1 MSEPSASRHRAAA
14 FSVLLL
20 LSSFCGISYEVL
32 YGRMLSNFIGDQFAV
47 TASILLTFMLGIGIG
62 TLAAHR
68 LWRWLW
74 LIEAL
79 IGICGATF
87 ALGNTVLER
96 WLYSGLVSGSLGGAM
111 VVCCVLLCAPAF
123 LIGCSLPL
131 FAGYLKQLQAGH
143 VFARA
148 YAIYNLGAALT
159 VLGTEFWLLREAGL
173 RKTVLTMA
181 SINILVALLLRWKFH
196 DLRSPP
202 PPASTTSVLRTP
214 WPAFAGLALASLAS
228 AIFQLLMVKLAESFL
243 GPYRETFALV
253 LTCVLAGL
261 ALGAAITRRW
271 RISFGA
277 WIGIGMAGLAWLVG
291 GFAWVTGTYAAWY
304 TSAVDQFST
313 ILALKAGCVAALM
326 LIPATAFGA
335 LVPALLGES
344 GEVAR
349 DSGRLLCVSSLANAA
364 GFLLMAFVLHQHLDY
379 GVMLLLIAGLG
390 ALALLI
396 QARFRPLALIS
407 AVVLM
412 AAPLVAHF
420 AWWNERTLYFGYHF
434 YQSAGELRRARV
446 LMKEMEWFKGRQDVF
461 SLNRYG
467 EDDLFFINGYISNS
481 LQAPAEKMVS
491 IFPAMFA
498 PRTDRALVLGV
509 GRGATAG
516 AAALAFD
523 HVDAVEIN
531 PVVLE
536 NLDRMEEHN
545 FRITQRMNVRFI
557 LDDGIH
563 HIKTNTQRYPI
574 IINTVTSPRY
584 FSSAKLYTRD
594 FFESVRARLEPDG
607 LYVAW
612 IDGTIGNRGLD
623 IILMTASQS
632 FRECSVGGLTYGYFL
647 LICSQE
653 PIRLR
658 HPELARRTE
667 LAGYF
672 KRSGVT
678 AELLPYSLLTTRAY
692 GLIADTNV
700 PINTLD
706 FPALEF
712 EMSRVGDRPV
722 THFTD
727 RLERQMDL
735 AEISNVLQ
743 PAIQFDPLRFALC
756 SDILFE
762 KTTLSQHTLRLAAA
776 GNEDFQEKY
785 RALKL
790 AHLAATAEAARTPG
804 MWHLYATEL
813 LAQRRY
819 GEAIATERLALAASP
834 ERSGSWAVIGASQEK
849 ISAWPEAIQSFRSE
863 LKLDQN
869 DGPALFGLGRV
880 HFKMQ
885 RYDEAL
891 EFLQQSNAEEERPEI
906 RYYLGLTLEAMG
918 RTNEAK
924 AEFERG
930 LRGGGK

>member
-1 MSEPSASRHRAAA
+1 
-14 FSVLLL
+14 
-20 LSSFCGISYEVL
+20 
-32 YGRMLSNFIGDQFAV
+32 
-47 TASILLTFMLGIGIG
+47 
-62 TLAAHR
+62 
-68 LWRWLW
+68 
-74 LIEAL
+74 
-79 IGICGATF
+79 
-87 ALGNTVLER
+87 
-96 WLYSGLVSGSLGGAM
+96 
-111 VVCCVLLCAPAF
+111 
-123 LIGCSLPL
+123 
-131 FAGYLKQLQAGH
+131 
-143 VFARA
+143 
-148 YAIYNLGAALT
+148 
-159 VLGTEFWLLREAGL
+159 
-173 RKTVLTMA
+173 
-181 SINILVALLLRWKFH
+181 
-196 DLRSPP
+196 
-202 PPASTTSVLRTP
+202 
-214 WPAFAGLALASLAS
+214 
-228 AIFQLLMVKLAESFL
+228 
-243 GPYRETFALV
+243 
-253 LTCVLAGL
+253 L
-261 ALGAAITRRW
+261 ALGASITRRW
-271 RISFGA
+271 KVSFGV
-277 WIGIGMAGLAWLVG
+277 WLGIAIVGMAWLLG
-291 GFAWVTGTYAAWY
+291 GFAWVTTTYAGWHS
-304 TSAVDQFST
+304 SAVDQFST
-313 ILALKAGCVAALM
+313 IIALKAGCVAVLM
-326 LIPATAFGA
+326 LVPATAFGG
-335 LVPALLGES
+335 LIPALLGEA

-407 AVVLM
+407 AVVLI
-412 AAPLVAHF
+412 AAPLTAYYT
-420 AWWNERTLYFGYHF
+420 WWNERTLYFGYHF
-434 YQSAGELRRARV
+434 YQSAGELRRARS
-446 LMKEMEWFKGRQDVF
+446 LMTQMQWFKGRQDVF

-509 GRGATAG
+509 GSGATAG

-523 HVDAVEIN
+523 QVDAVEIN

-536 NLDRMEEHN
+536 NLDRMAEHN
-545 FRITQRMNVRFI
+545 FRIAQRMNVRFI

-563 HIKTNTQRYPI
+563 HIKTNAQRYPI
-574 IINTVTSPRY
+574 IVNTVTSPRY

-594 FFESVRARLEPDG
+594 FFETVRARLEPDG

-623 IILMTASQS
+623 IILKTASQS
-632 FRECSVGGLTYGYFL
+632 FKECSVGGLTYGYFL
-647 LICSQE
+647 LVCSQE

-667 LAGYF
+667 LASYF
-672 KRSGVT
+672 RRSGVT

-692 GLIADTNV
+692 GLIADSNA

-727 RLERQMDL
+727 RLEQQMDL
-735 AEISNVLQ
+735 AQLASALQ

-756 SDILFE
+756 SELLFE
-762 KTTLSQHTLRLAAA
+762 KTTLSQHALRLAAA
-776 GNEDFQEKY
+776 GNEDFQENY

-790 AHLAATAEAARTPG
+790 AHLAATAEAARTPA
-804 MWHLYATEL
+804 MWHLYAKEL

-849 ISAWPEAIQSFRSE
+849 ISAWPEAIQSYRNE

-880 HFKMQ
+880 YFKME
-885 RYDEAL
+885 RYAEAL
-891 EFLQQSNAEEERPEI
+891 EFLQQSRAAEERPEI
-906 RYYLGLTLEAMG
+906 RYYLGMTLEALG